1 MQLNLRQI
9 EVFRAVM
16 TAGSISGAAKLL
28 YVSQPAVSRLLSH
41 TEQRLGFGL
50 FERVKGR
57 LYPTPE
63 ARQLFKE
70 VEAVYDGVRRVEEL
84 ANELAEKRSGIL
96 HLVSSPSIGHMLI
109 PMAIT
114 AFHQTHPEVKVTFQ
128 PLTVVPLTQMLLE
141 HRADLGAVILPS
153 QHPNLSSEPI
163 GQGDL
168 VVIFPY
174 SHPLAS
180 RSMLTI
186 EDLLPYSL
194 VSYRSETPFGTLVEQ
209 MFQEAGYARRVA
221 IEVSSP
227 HNACSLVKAGGGIAI
242 VDEFSA
248 HSAAGDFVV
257 RPIAHTKTLA
267 IHLVQ
272 SRFEPLSQLAQDFAH
287 VLRDTVKAQG
297 FAMQEN

>member
-28 YVSQPAVSRLLSH
+28 FVSQPAISRLLSH

-70 VEAVYDGVRRVEEL
+70 VEVVYDGVRRVEEL
-84 ANELAEKRSGIL
+84 ANELSEKRSGIL

-141 HRADLGAVILPS
+141 RRADLGAVILPS

-163 GQGDL
+163 GQGSL

-180 RSMLTI
+180 RAMLTI
-186 EDLLPYSL
+186 EDLLPYPL

-209 MFQEAGYARRVA
+209 MFQEAGHSRRVA

-227 HNACSLVKAGGGIAI
+227 HNACTLVKAGGGIAI

-257 RPIAHTKTLA
+257 RPIAHTKTLS
-267 IHLVQ
+267 INLVQ
-272 SRFEPLSQLAQDFAH
+272 SRFEPLSQLAQDFAKI
-287 VLRDTVKAQG
+287 LRDTVKTQG
-297 FAMQEN
+297 FAIPKK